1 MKFVNRGYLLVTPT
15 QQFVQWANSTGPE
28 IEMNEEFVEGNIYL
42 IEEDF
47 LDAEPIIEGNF
58 KKILKNELESVTDD
72 EEMWPEKLTVEI
84 FNAFFTVQVG
94 TTVFDLQK
102 TDLLRD

>member
-15 QQFVQWANSTGPE
+15 THFVKWANSTGPE

-42 IEEDF
+42 IDEDF
-47 LDAEPIIEGNF
+47 LDADPIIESNF
-58 KKILKNELESVTDD
+58 KKILKNELFSVTDN
-72 EEMWPEKLTVEI
+72 EEIWPEKLDVQL
-84 FNAFFTVQVG
+84 FDLFFTVEVG